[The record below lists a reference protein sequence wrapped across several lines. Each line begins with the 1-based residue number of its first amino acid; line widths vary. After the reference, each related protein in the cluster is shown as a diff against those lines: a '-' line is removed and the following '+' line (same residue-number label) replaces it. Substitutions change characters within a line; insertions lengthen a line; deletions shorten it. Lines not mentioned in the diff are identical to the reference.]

1 MKDIELTGPVTITL
15 SPQEVQLVVV
25 GLKELPY
32 KLAQPV
38 LEHVFQACQPKVDE
52 AAPCTT

>member
-38 LEHVFQACQPKVDE
+38 LDHVFEACQAKPEK
-52 AAPCTT
+52 PTP